1 MFKRGRGR
9 DMKCETPSQE
19 AQGFTLVFSMAPP
32 VCPSRVKTPG
42 VGVGQPSRESES
54 GLGQAS

>member
-1 MFKRGRGR
+1 
-9 DMKCETPSQE
+9 MKCETPSQE
-19 AQGFTLVFSMAPP
+19 AQGFTLVSSMAPP